1 MIFRKKPKQKSYDK
15 DNMKPVI
22 KCSICDGEKVAGF
35 QDIHTGVFEEDMLI
49 RNGSDMKEFMELY
62 GITEEPERI
71 Y

>member
-15 DNMKPVI
+15 DNMKPVV

-49 RNGSDMKEFMELY
+49 RNRSDLKEFMELY
-62 GITEEPERI
+62 GIAEEPERI

>member
-22 KCSICDGEKVAGF
+22 KCSICNGEQVAGF
-35 QDIHTGVFEEDMLI
+35 QDIHTGALEEDMLI
-49 RNGSDMKEFMELY
+49 RNGSDLKEFMELY